1 MINLKD
7 FSKYPAVIYRTS
19 KQFVKTNAPTILTT
33 LAVGGVISTAVM
45 AAKATPKAKE
55 LLEVAWN
62 EKNKHIWLDRDSEL
76 KDAQKLTVLETLRIA
91 GPCYTPAAI
100 MGAATIACILGA
112 NSINLRR
119 QATLAGLYSASE
131 AALREYKEKTKALI
145 GEKKAGKIEDDIV
158 QDIVNKHDPKTSP
171 VVRTGR
177 GDTWIFDTLSGR
189 YFLSDIEFVRH
200 AQNDINQMIIG
211 DLYVTL
217 NDFYYALGLDGI
229 GLGED
234 CGWNMEHMLDVKF
247 TGTLMSDGTPCVALG
262 YNVGPIYNYRDL
274 NF

>member
-7 FSKYPAVIYRTS
+7 FSKYPAMIYRTS

-45 AAKATPKAKE
+45 AVKATPKARE
-55 LLEVAWN
+55 LIELE
-62 EKNKHIWLDRDSEL
+62 EEHKID
-76 KDAQKLTVLETLRIA
+76 KLTVLETLRIA

-171 VVRTGR
+171 VVRTGN

-189 YFLSDIEFVRH
+189 YFLSDIEFVRR
-200 AQNDINQMIIG
+200 AQNDINRMIIG

-262 YNVGPIYNYRDL
+262 YNVGPIYNYRDF